1 MPTRITIESLQLN
14 ALGQWSPSRAASCVE
29 YVREMYPRSG
39 VYTFNPAAA
48 LRWAS
53 SPREAYHRCID
64 IPPSGPITAEDVSRE
79 CLNQERRAM
88 SSSTPAFVV
97 SPDLHT
103 AAIAAAASLVTS
115 DIEGLSPEDFEFL
128 DAMVLFPYPV
138 WFTSPGHRYVS
149 EVSALTL
156 RSRTHAIM
164 TSAGVDAIVPAVQ
177 VVQWQDLQIYHPIDE
192 GVPMPPPSATGLSS
206 DGSSLFSFTR
216 GVPVHEDVRSDEGFI
231 PPTSPDIT
239 STACAEDIRED
250 VDATWGARYVYALS
264 RLIQTGTANC
274 SRESTPARSSKKSK
288 RSALKGSRVT
298 VVSLSEKHRQPST
311 ENPSGREFNRRWVVR
326 MHKVHQWYPKEQVH
340 KVIWRGPYI
349 KGPQDAPIKEPSVIA
364 YVK

>member
-39 VYTFNPAAA
+39 AHMFNPEAV

-53 SPREAYHRCID
+53 SPREAYHRCVD
-64 IPPSGPITAEDVSRE
+64 LPPSGPITAEDVVRE
-79 CLNQERRAM
+79 CFEQERRAM

-97 SPDLHT
+97 SPELHT
-103 AAIAAAASLVTS
+103 ATIAAATTLTAS

-156 RSRTHAIM
+156 RSRAHAIM
-164 TSAGVDAIVPAVQ
+164 TSAGVDAVVPAVQ
-177 VVQWQDLQIYHPIDE
+177 IVQWQDLQIHHPFDV

-206 DGSSLFSFTR
+206 DGSSLVSFTK
-216 GVPVHEDVRSDEGFI
+216 GVVLHSEVCSDEGFI

-250 VDATWGARYVYALS
+250 VDASWGSRYVYALS

-274 SRESTPARSSKKSK
+274 ARGGAPARSSKKSK

-298 VVSLSEKHRQPST
+298 VVSLSERHRRHSAESPS
-311 ENPSGREFNRRWVVR
+311 SREFSHRWVVR
-326 MHKVHQWYPKEQVH
+326 MHKVRQWYPKEQVH
-340 KVIWRGPYI
+340 KVIWRGPYV
-349 KGPQDAPIKEPSVIA
+349 KGPQDTPIKESSVTA
-364 YVK
+364 YVP